1 MTDSQV
7 QLTNFHSREYDNKAR
22 FISYWHQI
30 DEVLSL
36 QPGKLLEIGIGN
48 KFVTTYIR
56 DRGVQVTTLDIDS
69 RLYPDVLAN
78 ASAIP
83 FLDDSFDLV
92 TCFEVLEHL
101 PYTSFLH
108 VLKEINRVVK
118 SNVLLSLPDVTTV
131 YRVYIELP
139 RIRPIKTMINH
150 PIPRPAADCLCGEHY
165 WEIGMRHYPLTRIMH
180 DIKQAGFNLLK
191 SYRIF
196 EFPYHRFFI
205 LTKARG
211 NKSTSPR
218 NI

>member
-118 SNVLLSLPDVTTV
+118 S
-131 YRVYIELP
+131 
-139 RIRPIKTMINH
+139 
-150 PIPRPAADCLCGEHY
+150 RPATDCLCGEHY

-205 LTKARG
+205 LTTARG
-211 NKSTSPR
+211 NKPTSPR